1 MADTRGTIL
10 IVDDDLAT
18 VGTLSEYLGG
28 KQLAVA
34 RAQNLDEAL
43 VALESERPKAVLV
56 SVRLGET
63 DGLEALRRIREVN
76 VQVGVLVMA
85 EQGDADRA
93 KEALAL
99 GAMDYLLKP
108 IDLDSLWA
116 AIEKALAA
124 GAPVLDFADAPT
136 APEGGSSSPAGLLYT
151 LALEVFRSTR
161 PLSPEA
167 RASVG
172 AALEQAALAAMQRG
186 VSGEKAEVIR
196 ALNQVRNMIRFAQ
209 DLGDMSAETAGQLEE
224 HLVLAR
230 RSVGLS

>member
-1 MADTRGTIL
+1 MAETRGTIL
-10 IVDDDLAT
+10 VVDDDPAT
-18 VGTLSEYLGG
+18 VELLSEYLGG

-34 RAQNLDEAL
+34 RAHNIDEAL
-43 VALESERPKAVLV
+43 AELESERPGAVLM
-56 SVRLGET
+56 SMRLGEA
-63 DGLEALRRIREVN
+63 DGLVALRRIREAN

-85 EQGDADRA
+85 EQGDANRA

-99 GAMDYLLKP
+99 GALDYLVKP
-108 IDLDSLWA
+108 IDFDYLGR

-124 GAPVLDFADAPT
+124 SAPDLDFAEAPIAPT
-136 APEGGSSSPAGLLYT
+136 GPSSPAGLLYT

-172 AALEQAALAAMQRG
+172 AALEQAALVAMQRG

-196 ALNQVRNMIRFAQ
+196 ALNQVRTMIRFAQ
-209 DLGDMSAETAGQLEE
+209 DLGDISAETAGALDE
-224 HLVLAR
+224 HMVRAR

>member
-1 MADTRGTIL
+1 MAETRGTIL
-10 IVDDDLAT
+10 VVDDDPAT
-18 VGTLSEYLGG
+18 VELLSEYLDG
-28 KQLAVA
+28 KRLAVA
-34 RAQNLDEAL
+34 RAHNLDEAL
-43 VALESERPKAVLV
+43 AELESECPGAVLM
-56 SVRLGET
+56 SMRLGEA
-63 DGLEALRRIREVN
+63 DGLVALRRIREAN

-85 EQGDADRA
+85 EQGDANRA

-99 GAMDYLLKP
+99 GALDYLVKP
-108 IDLDSLWA
+108 IDFDYLGR

-124 GAPVLDFADAPT
+124 SAPDLDFAEASIAPT
-136 APEGGSSSPAGLLYT
+136 GPSSPAGLLYT

-172 AALEQAALAAMQRG
+172 AALEQAALVAMQRG

-196 ALNQVRNMIRFAQ
+196 ALNQVRTMIRFAQ
-209 DLGDMSAETAGQLEE
+209 DLGDISAETAGALDE
-224 HLVLAR
+224 HMVRAR

>member
-1 MADTRGTIL
+1 MAETRGTIL
-10 IVDDDLAT
+10 VVDDDPAT
-18 VGTLSEYLGG
+18 VELLSEYLGG
-28 KQLAVA
+28 KRLAVA
-34 RAQNLDEAL
+34 RAHNLDEAL
-43 VALESERPKAVLV
+43 AELESERPGAVLM
-56 SVRLGET
+56 SMRLGEA
-63 DGLEALRRIREVN
+63 DGLEALRRIREAN

-85 EQGDADRA
+85 EQGDANRA
-93 KEALAL
+93 KEAIAL

-108 IDLDSLWA
+108 IDFDYLGR

-124 GAPVLDFADAPT
+124 SAPDLDFAEAPIAPT
-136 APEGGSSSPAGLLYT
+136 GPSSPAGLLYT

-172 AALEQAALAAMQRG
+172 AALEQAALVAMQRG

-196 ALNQVRNMIRFAQ
+196 ALNQVRTMIRFAQ
-209 DLGDMSAETAGQLEE
+209 DLGDISAETAGALDE
-224 HLVLAR
+224 HMVRAR

>member
-1 MADTRGTIL
+1 MAETRGTIL
-10 IVDDDLAT
+10 VVDDDPAT
-18 VGTLSEYLGG
+18 VELLSEYLGG
-28 KQLAVA
+28 KRLAVA
-34 RAQNLDEAL
+34 RAHNLDEAL
-43 VALESERPKAVLV
+43 AELESERPGAVLM
-56 SVRLGET
+56 SMRLGEA
-63 DGLEALRRIREVN
+63 DGLEALRRIREAN

-85 EQGDADRA
+85 EQGDANRA

-99 GAMDYLLKP
+99 GALDYLVKP
-108 IDLDSLWA
+108 IDFDYLGR

-124 GAPVLDFADAPT
+124 SAPDLDFAEAPIAPT
-136 APEGGSSSPAGLLYT
+136 GPSSPAGLLYT

-172 AALEQAALAAMQRG
+172 AALEQAALVAMQRG

-196 ALNQVRNMIRFAQ
+196 ALNQVRTMIRFAQ
-209 DLGDMSAETAGQLEE
+209 DLGDISAETAGALDE
-224 HLVLAR
+224 HMVRAR

>member
-1 MADTRGTIL
+1 MAEMRGTIL
-10 IVDDDLAT
+10 VVDDDPAT
-18 VGTLSEYLGG
+18 VELLSEYLGG
-28 KQLAVA
+28 KRLAVA
-34 RAQNLDEAL
+34 RAHNLDEAL
-43 VALESERPKAVLV
+43 AELESERPGAVLM
-56 SVRLGET
+56 SMRLGEA
-63 DGLEALRRIREVN
+63 DGLEALRRIREAN

-85 EQGDADRA
+85 EQGDANRA

-99 GAMDYLLKP
+99 GALDYLVKP
-108 IDLDSLWA
+108 IDFDYLGR

-124 GAPVLDFADAPT
+124 SAPDLDFAEAPIAPT
-136 APEGGSSSPAGLLYT
+136 GPSSPAGLLYT

-172 AALEQAALAAMQRG
+172 AALEQAALVAMQRG

-196 ALNQVRNMIRFAQ
+196 ALNQVRTMIRFAQ
-209 DLGDMSAETAGQLEE
+209 DLGDISAETAGALDE
-224 HLVLAR
+224 HMVRAR

>member
-10 IVDDDLAT
+10 VVDDDPST
-18 VGTLSEYLGG
+18 IEMLSDYLGG
-28 KQLAVA
+28 KRLGVA
-34 RAQNLDEAL
+34 RAHTVDEAL
-43 VALESERPKAVLV
+43 AELESERPDAVLI
-56 SVRLGET
+56 SVRLGEA

-76 VQVGVLVMA
+76 VQVSLLVMA

-93 KEALAL
+93 KDALAL

-108 IDLDSLWA
+108 IDFDYLGR

-124 GAPVLDFADAPT
+124 SAPAVDFADASM
-136 APEGGSSSPAGLLYT
+136 APSGPSSPSGLLYT

-161 PLSPEA
+161 PLGPEA

-172 AALEQAALAAMQRG
+172 SALEQAALTAMQRG

-209 DLGDMSAETAGQLEE
+209 DLGDINAETAGRLDE
-224 HLVLAR
+224 HMVRAR